1 MIYSLNNNVL
11 SISAD
16 TFGAELHSI
25 KRGETE
31 YLWQCGD
38 SWKRY
43 APILFPFIC
52 SPTGKKYTARGKEYT
67 MPANHG
73 FARDSEFDF
82 LEKNINSIS
91 FVLKSSEKTLEVYP
105 YDFEF
110 VVKYTLE
117 NNKVVVSHFVK
128 NTGNDDMYFYVG
140 GHPAFNC
147 PLEDGLSFDD
157 YYVEYEKN
165 ETIVQPLPDNKSR
178 VIIDND
184 NKYNLTR
191 ELFDYDVI
199 MKDQPNSKTVSL
211 KSDKSEHSVTVE
223 FPESQ
228 CIAVWSPTGD
238 NNAAFVCL
246 EPWTTVPTYADD
258 DTMKIEKKAHA
269 IKLAANRT
277 FEYKYAIKID

>member
-1 MIYSLNNNVL
+1 MLYNLNNNTL
-11 SISAD
+11 SVSVD

-25 KRGETE
+25 KSGGIE

-52 SPTGKKYTARGKEYT
+52 SPAGKKYTARGKEYT

-73 FARDSEFDF
+73 FARDSEFEF
-82 LEKNINSIS
+82 LSKDDNSIS
-91 FVLKSSEKTLEVYP
+91 FVLKSSEKTLAVYP

-117 NNKVVVSHFVK
+117 DNKVIVSHFVK
-128 NTGNDDMYFYVG
+128 NIGKDDMYFYVG

-147 PLEDGLSFDD
+147 PLEDGLSFSD

-178 VIIDND
+178 VIIDD
-184 NKYNLTR
+184 ENKYNLTR

-199 MKDQPNSKTVSL
+199 MKDQPNSKAISL
-211 KSDKSEHSVTVE
+211 KSDKSNHAVTIE
-223 FPESQ
+223 FPESE

-238 NNAAFVCL
+238 DNATFVCL

-258 DTMKIEKKAHA
+258 DTMAIEDKKHA
-269 IKLAANRT
+269 IKLEADKT
-277 FEYKYAIKID
+277 FEYKYSIKID